1 MQAMGMGKSGYRRR
15 APAEHRSGQGFT
27 LLGLLVRVVIIG
39 LLVGYVGPRYF
50 PISKPGT
57 AVETA
62 VIKNR

>member
-1 MQAMGMGKSGYRRR
+1 MQTMGMGKSGYRRR

-50 PISKPGT
+50 PFSKPGT
-57 AVETA
+57 AAESA
-62 VIKNR
+62 AINNR